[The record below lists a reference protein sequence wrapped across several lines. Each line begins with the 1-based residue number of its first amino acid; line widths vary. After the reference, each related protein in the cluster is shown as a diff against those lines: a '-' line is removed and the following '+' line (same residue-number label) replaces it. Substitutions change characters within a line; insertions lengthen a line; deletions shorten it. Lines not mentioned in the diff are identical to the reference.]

1 MTLFPTAGRSVL
13 FALVLAAV
21 AAPGALAQ
29 PEARSMY
36 NQDRLAELFY
46 ARRDSL
52 DAIPEVRYRAYV
64 LGHETGLDIVARA
77 ALYQDVG
84 EGDIARGK
92 ARLTIPAF
100 LNGVY
105 ADSTGNLPDLGV
117 GDTLVLPDH
126 YDLDF
131 RAYAPFPRTYAGAE
145 GFDKLFVIH
154 KGVQAWAAYERG
166 RLARWGLVSTGKD
179 ASETPSGRYNF
190 NWRELH
196 RVSTL
201 SPPGVSW
208 DMRWVFNF
216 YDERGIHVH
225 QYYALPTDGA
235 ASHGCV
241 RLMTADAQWIYD
253 WADGWVTV
261 NGTADRALASRGR
274 ILQQGTTVLV
284 LGDQPDGGAP
294 RRFRHT
300 PEGPQIVRVELPA
313 DPYSVRAGSPQQ
325 VQFDRA
331 RAAARAAA
339 APARATPT
347 RATPTRRAAPARTTR
362 RRS

>member
-1 MTLFPTAGRSVL
+1 MLSTRTRV
-13 FALVLAAV
+13 ALVLLAAASL
-21 AAPGALAQ
+21 AAPAAHAQ

-52 DAIPEVRYRAYV
+52 DEIPEVRYRNHV
-64 LGHETGLDIVARA
+64 LGHETGLNIVARA
-77 ALYQDVG
+77 ALYQEVG
-84 EGDIARGK
+84 GGDLALGK
-92 ARLTIPAF
+92 QRLTIPAF
-100 LNGVY
+100 LNGAY
-105 ADSTGNLPDLGV
+105 ADSSGNLPDLAI
-117 GDTLVLPDH
+117 GDTLVLPNH

-131 RAYAPFPRTYAGAE
+131 RAYAPFPRHWAGAA
-145 GFDKLFVIH
+145 GFDKMFVIH
-154 KGVQAWAAYERG
+154 KTVQAWAAYERG
-166 RLARWGLVSTGKD
+166 ELSRWGLVSTGKD
-179 ASETPSGRYNF
+179 ASETPNGRFNF

-216 YDERGIHVH
+216 FDERGIHIH

-261 NGTADRALASRGR
+261 NGTANDALASRGR
-274 ILQQGTTVLV
+274 ILRQGTTVLV
-284 LGDQPDGGAP
+284 LGEQPEGAP
-294 RRFRHT
+294 RRFVQT
-300 PEGPQIVRVELPA
+300 PGGPQMLQVELPA
-313 DPYSVRAGSPQQ
+313 DPYSIRAGSPQQ

-331 RAAARAAA
+331 RRAAR
-339 APARATPT
+339 
-347 RATPTRRAAPARTTR
+347 
-362 RRS
+362 SNS

>member
-1 MTLFPTAGRSVL
+1 MFTIPPARRAAALATV
-13 FALVLAAV
+13 LVLS
-21 AAPGALAQ
+21 APAALAQ

-36 NQDRLAELFY
+36 NQDRLGALFY
-46 ARRDSL
+46 ANRDSL
-52 DAIPEVRYRAYV
+52 DAIPEVRWRTHV
-64 LGHETGLDIVARA
+64 VGHETGLTIYARN
-77 ALYQDVG
+77 ALYAEVG
-84 EGDIARGK
+84 EGNSALGK
-92 ARLTIPAF
+92 ERLTIPAF
-100 LNGVY
+100 MNGIY
-105 ADSTGNLPDLGV
+105 ADAQGNLPDLAV
-117 GDTLVLPDH
+117 GDTVMLPSH

-131 RAYAPFPRTYAGAE
+131 RAYAPFPREWAGAA

-154 KGVQAWAAYERG
+154 KTVQAWAAYEHG

-179 ASETPSGRYNF
+179 ESETPSGRFNF
-190 NWRELH
+190 NWREIH

-225 QYYALPTDGA
+225 QYYALPTNGA

-261 NGTADRALASRGR
+261 NGTANDALASRGR
-274 ILQQGTTVLV
+274 ILRQGTMVLV
-284 LGDQPDGGAP
+284 LGEQPDGAP
-294 RRFRHT
+294 QRFVDT
-300 PEGPQIVRVELPA
+300 PEGRDLLRVELPA
-313 DPYSVRAGSPQQ
+313 DPYSIRAGSPQQ

-331 RAAARAAA
+331 RRAAS
-339 APARATPT
+339 
-347 RATPTRRAAPARTTR
+347 
-362 RRS
+362 RS

>member
-1 MTLFPTAGRSVL
+1 MRIVL
-13 FALVLAAV
+13 ALIALVGLAAPP
-21 AAPGALAQ
+21 AHAQ

-52 DAIPEVRYRAYV
+52 DEIPEVRYRNHV
-64 LGHETGLDIVARA
+64 LAHETGLNIVARA
-77 ALYQDVG
+77 ALYQEVG
-84 EGDIARGK
+84 GGDISLGK
-92 ARLTIPAF
+92 DRLTIPAF

-105 ADSTGNLPDLGV
+105 ADSTGNLPDLAI
-117 GDTLVLPDH
+117 GDTIVLPDH

-131 RAYAPFPRTYAGAE
+131 RAYSPFPRHWAGAE
-145 GFDKLFVIH
+145 AHGKLFVIH
-154 KGVQAWAAYERG
+154 KTVQAWAAYENG
-166 RLARWGLVSTGKD
+166 RLERWGLVSTGKD
-179 ASETPSGRYNF
+179 ESETPSGRYNF

-253 WADGWVTV
+253 WADGWVTT
-261 NGTADRALASRGR
+261 NGTADRAMASRGR
-274 ILQQGTTVLV
+274 ILRQGTMVLV
-284 LGDQPDGGAP
+284 LGDQPEGSP
-294 RRFRHT
+294 QRFVQT
-300 PEGPQIVRVELPA
+300 EAGPEMVRVDLPV

-331 RAAARAAA
+331 RAQAA
-339 APARATPT
+339 
-347 RATPTRRAAPARTTR
+347 RRAAPRG
-362 RRS
+362 RS